1 MNSYFREVFTVKS
14 TIGLL
19 DFEPPRTLL
28 PPTLIGSHQQT
39 SDHSLIEIE
48 VNNSELTPHQEGY
61 VISDLGTMDGKMN
74 CFPCSI
80 LEEILKHLDA
90 WSLCQASQV
99 NKAFNKVC
107 EGQR

>member
-14 TIGLL
+14 TTGLL

-28 PPTLIGSHQQT
+28 PPTLIGSHHQT
-39 SDHSLIEIE
+39 SDHSLIE
-48 VNNSELTPHQEGY
+48 VNNSELTPQDGHENL
-61 VISDLGTMDGKMN
+61 DLGTMDGKMN

-90 WSLCQASQV
+90 WSLCQASLV
-99 NKAFNKVC
+99 NKAFNKVI
-107 EGQR
+107 EGLR